1 MLKKKKCGERPR
13 FCVRRN
19 MAIYYYFFLLFKK
32 KIVFNLS
39 NSEIFFIFGYVRS
52 FAMGDS
58 KIPLQGKNCV
68 IGIVSL

>member
-19 MAIYYYFFLLFKK
+19 MAITIIFFYYLKK

-52 FAMGDS
+52 FAMGAC
-58 KIPLQGKNCV
+58 KIPLQGKKCV